1 VRCGNWLNG
10 FLQMMEVTRGRVPSA
25 CAPSRRGGTHSCPP
39 PRPQEDRYVE
49 GQGGVVMWQL
59 WRVCPHAS
67 WYGASVSP
75 TDPSADCVQF
85 APPSVRRRR
94 TSFFSRVS
102 LRAPLFSLG
111 GLCTYEAGRSVRSSR
126 LRPRPAPRL
135 PGVRQALGRHVRGA
149 RRGRRRRLSHHRAA
163 SMQPAKDG
171 GANRTTRPTGSR
183 RPSSAM
189 CRLQKPR
196 RKPSECLGAGGT
208 GSPVP
213 AIRSFICIASSTVR
227 IRRFS

>member
-1 VRCGNWLNG
+1 
-10 FLQMMEVTRGRVPSA
+10 
-25 CAPSRRGGTHSCPP
+25 
-39 PRPQEDRYVE
+39 
-49 GQGGVVMWQL
+49 MWQL

-67 WYGASVSP
+67 WYGLSVSP

-94 TSFFSRVS
+94 TSFFHTSPC
-102 LRAPLFSLG
+102 APLFSPWGASMLS
-111 GLCTYEAGRSVRSSR
+111 YEAGRSVRSSR
-126 LRPRPAPRL
+126 LRSRPAPRL
-135 PGVRQALGRHVRGA
+135 PGVRRALGRHVRGA
-149 RRGRRRRLSHHRAA
+149 RRGRRRRLPHHRAA

-183 RPSSAM
+183 RPSSPM
-189 CRLQKPR
+189 CRLQKLR

-213 AIRSFICIASSTVR
+213 AIRSLICIASSTVR